1 MRNQH
6 TTARQPEQDGVRTV
20 SSHGAPGGHWVE
32 RVHRVGSAVLGLG
45 LCIFGILGFVD
56 RLQFFSTQGQQVL
69 GLSSTGA
76 LSAISL
82 VVGAV
87 LIAAAVRGGRAA
99 STTTAVI
106 GGLFLL
112 SGLVHLAILETPV
125 NLLAFRMRNVIFSLI
140 AGMALL
146 FLGTYGRISAGLPAD
161 NPYYR
166 SRHPDEPDHV
176 PHGADE
182 DRMIADEV
190 AVAEGHATFE
200 QAQRVHADAQRRA
213 DEARRRAWEAYQRQQ
228 LQQ

>member
-1 MRNQH
+1 MS
-6 TTARQPEQDGVRTV
+6 TV

-32 RVHRVGSAVLGLG
+32 RVHRIGSAVLGLG
-45 LCIFGILGFVD
+45 LCVFGVLGFVD
-56 RLQFFSTQGQQVL
+56 QLAFFSTQGQQVL

-82 VVGAV
+82 VVGVV

-99 STTTAVI
+99 STTTALI

-112 SGLVHLAILETPV
+112 SGLVHLAILDTPV

-140 AGMALL
+140 AGMVLL

-166 SRHPDEPDHV
+166 LRHPDESDRGV
-176 PHGADE
+176 PRGADE

-200 QAQRVHADAQRRA
+200 QTQRVRADAQRRA
-213 DEARRRAWEAYQRQQ
+213 DEARRRAWEAYQREQVETNERQQ
-228 LQQ
+228 LQ